1 MHIYNLNL
9 NDRCEEANISEVLGD
24 RGCFLNQMATLG
36 LPISPA
42 FVFDADAFKSLNEKD
57 VIGKLKTGIKVI
69 EKNTDKVYSSPNNS
83 LLLKIVLSPSLK
95 LSTHHST
102 VHKHPKETQYHS
114 LNNQST
120 GY

>member
-42 FVFDADAFKSLNEKD
+42 FVFDADAFKSLNE
-57 VIGKLKTGIKVI
+57 
-69 EKNTDKVYSSPNNS
+69 N
-83 LLLKIVLSPSLK
+83 
-95 LSTHHST
+95 ST
-102 VHKHPKETQYHS
+102 VHKHPKETQYHIEKVKIYRLLS
-114 LNNQST
+114 QTSC
-120 GY
+120 